1 MISALYIDDEPAL
14 LDLGKI
20 FLERA
25 GDIQIDTALS
35 APEALV
41 KIRSTQY
48 DVIISD
54 YQMPVMDGIA
64 LLKIIRSEYPDL
76 PFIIFTGKGREDVV
90 IEALNSGAD
99 HYIQKGG
106 APKAQFAELNHT
118 IRRAVERKH
127 ANDAILHLNRLYS
140 VISRTN
146 RAVIHIR
153 NRQELL
159 DEACRIAVE
168 EGKFLM
174 AWIGMVD
181 QKTRQVRPVAAC
193 GYDDG
198 YLSQLSITVDNV
210 PQGMGLTGL
219 AIREGHPTICNEIQS
234 DPRMEKYR
242 HEAARRGYRS
252 SAGIPIRN
260 GSACIGAMRFYAA
273 EPGFFSD
280 QEIHLLQELVDD
292 ISFALELM
300 DKNSHVPSD
309 TR

>member
-127 ANDAILHLNRLYS
+127 ATDAILHLNRLVS

-153 NRQELL
+153 NR
-159 DEACRIAVE
+159 
-168 EGKFLM
+168 
-174 AWIGMVD
+174 
-181 QKTRQVRPVAAC
+181 
-193 GYDDG
+193 
-198 YLSQLSITVDNV
+198 
-210 PQGMGLTGL
+210 
-219 AIREGHPTICNEIQS
+219 
-234 DPRMEKYR
+234 
-242 HEAARRGYRS
+242 
-252 SAGIPIRN
+252 AGTSR
-260 GSACIGAMRFYAA
+260 
-273 EPGFFSD
+273 
-280 QEIHLLQELVDD
+280 
-292 ISFALELM
+292 
-300 DKNSHVPSD
+300 
-309 TR
+309 

>member
-1 MISALYIDDEPAL
+1 MISALYVDDEPAL

-25 GDIQIDTALS
+25 GDIQVDTALS
-35 APEALV
+35 APEALI
-41 KIRSTQY
+41 KIQSTSY

-54 YQMPVMDGIA
+54 YQMPVMDGLA
-64 LLKIIRSEYPDL
+64 FLRRIRSEYPVL

-106 APKAQFAELNHT
+106 DPKAQFAELSHT

-127 ANDAILHLNRLYS
+127 ANDELVHLNRLYS
-140 VISRTN
+140 VLSRTN
-146 RAVIHIR
+146 KAVIHIK

-159 DEACRIAVE
+159 EEACRIAVE

-181 QKTRQVRPVAAC
+181 PATRQVHPVAAC
-193 GYDDG
+193 GYEEG

-210 PQGMGLTGL
+210 PQGMGLTGS
-219 AIREGHPTICNEIQS
+219 AIREGHPTICNDIPS
-234 DPRMEKYR
+234 DPRMNKYR
-242 HEAARRGYRS
+242 HEAAKRGYRS

-260 GSACIGAMRFYAA
+260 GNAWIGAMRFYSG
-273 EPGFFSD
+273 ESGFFND
-280 QEIHLLQELVDD
+280 QEICLLQELVED
-292 ISFALELM
+292 ISFALELIE
-300 DKNSHVPSD
+300 NNHP
-309 TR
+309 T